1 MSGVHWQLAG
11 ADVRLADH
19 EPCVL
24 LVFDDTRSRI
34 LKIAGNVGDRQLRVT
49 SPMARLPLAETEFA
63 ENDFRLSY
71 SATMGELARRA
82 LGPRARV
89 MFLPPLLRCG
99 SLNFVVGVCL
109 GVLLVL
115 VTVFLLNSGRI
126 LGVGGMG
133 VLLLPLTTL
142 LEIYVVVPVV
152 VDSFIKRYRIL
163 GQERLGVTPGN
174 VHEYALAVERGELW
188 RGALPAGAAVPP
200 RLQVERIRS
209 EYGGLRGDVVYRVEC
224 PALFDPV
231 VPRTAAFE
239 RALVEFDDDPSPE
252 RADRVELAFALA
264 RQHAERVGIRHA
276 APEFR
281 DGLRRAAKAA
291 RLAVGAGTVGERDA
305 ALGQVQRIL
314 DSLALYYPPERVFR
328 RALTDGVSDPEER

>member
-49 SPMARLPLAETEFA
+49 SPMARLPLAETEFD

-126 LGVGGMG
+126 LEVGFTR
-133 VLLLPLTTL
+133 VL
-142 LEIYVVVPVV
+142 EGRSSPVRQV
-152 VDSFIKRYRIL
+152 
-163 GQERLGVTPGN
+163 GTPQRAPQRPVNG
-174 VHEYALAVERGELW
+174 EDELDDAVEHHEL
-188 RGALPAGAAVPP
+188 
-200 RLQVERIRS
+200 
-209 EYGGLRGDVVYRVEC
+209 VV
-224 PALFDPV
+224 
-231 VPRTAAFE
+231 TQ
-239 RALVEFDDDPSPE
+239 PS
-252 RADRVELAFALA
+252 
-264 RQHAERVGIRHA
+264 
-276 APEFR
+276 
-281 DGLRRAAKAA
+281 
-291 RLAVGAGTVGERDA
+291 
-305 ALGQVQRIL
+305 
-314 DSLALYYPPERVFR
+314 
-328 RALTDGVSDPEER
+328 